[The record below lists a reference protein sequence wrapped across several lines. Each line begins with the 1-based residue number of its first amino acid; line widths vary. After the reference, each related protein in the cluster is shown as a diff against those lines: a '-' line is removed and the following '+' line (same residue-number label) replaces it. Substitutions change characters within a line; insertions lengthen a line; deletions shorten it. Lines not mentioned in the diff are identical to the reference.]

1 MELFQTLSD
10 DQTAMIGCAAALFV
24 SGTLM
29 SLSYYVGR
37 FFQKSQQTPEPNEP
51 QTLRMPDPMSLH
63 SRKLQQTHAAV
74 SVNDR
79 GLRRAA

>member
-1 MELFQTLSD
+1 MELFQTLND

-37 FFQKSQQTPEPNEP
+37 FFQ
-51 QTLRMPDPMSLH
+51 
-63 SRKLQQTHAAV
+63 
-74 SVNDR
+74 
-79 GLRRAA
+79 